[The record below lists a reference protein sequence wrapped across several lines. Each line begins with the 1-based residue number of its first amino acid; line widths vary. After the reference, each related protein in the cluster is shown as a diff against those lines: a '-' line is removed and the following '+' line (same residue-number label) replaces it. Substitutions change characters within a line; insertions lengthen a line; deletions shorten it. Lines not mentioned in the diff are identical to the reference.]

1 MLSQQ
6 TQNHKKLNGKEG
18 QNVSNIL
25 RQRFFPLLIFITVLS
40 LVFSNF
46 LCEEKEGILQ
56 VLALLLQQ

>member
-56 VLALLLQQ
+56 VLALLQQ